1 MKIFLNFFSNGMVKK
16 CLLAL
21 NLNSLH
27 YIELINERAHLNLA
41 TKSGGDQET
50 ANTTKQMKKQILSR
64 VNEKKSSTTTTPA
77 EQVNWKS
84 LKLILELMQACLV
97 KGNIEDDDSDEF
109 KMDINN
115 NNNNDDVVLLNEEMA
130 KLYESFIQLIPYL
143 FLILET
149 IEENFDA
156 NPIDDKKEKTNEA
169 KIG

>member
-1 MKIFLNFFSNGMVKK
+1 MVKK

-21 NLNSLH
+21 NLNSQH
-27 YIELINERAHLNLA
+27 YIELINERAHLNL
-41 TKSGGDQET
+41 TIGGGDQET
-50 ANTTKQMKKQILSR
+50 ANTTKQMKKQILSK
-64 VNEKKSSTTTTPA
+64 VNEKKSSTTT
-77 EQVNWKS
+77 EQVNWKC

-97 KGNIEDDDSDEF
+97 KGSIDGEDDDNEEY

-115 NNNNDDVVLLNEEMA
+115 NDNDQVVLNEEMA
-130 KLYESFIQLIPYL
+130 KVYESFIQLIPYL

-156 NPIDDKKEKTNEA
+156 KLSTDKEKNTNEA